1 MEQER
6 GEEEIGWKERKLF
19 ERSKVLNGLRHRHA
33 VSGWKRS
40 SWWAKSN
47 FSKFVGHEAIFKA
60 DRSLILWFAMIRF
73 WLMWNLVLH
82 SCGYVP
88 RTHKHTDAHTH
99 TCALILNS
107 YSASTQSHSADRPNV
122 RDVNMQPIPKE
133 KKKHPSAV
141 GNTTCF
147 PLVSCVWR
155 PSKEKLPPKAKF

>member
-19 ERSKVLNGLRHRHA
+19 ERSKVLNGLSHRHA

-82 SCGYVP
+82 SCGYV
-88 RTHKHTDAHTH
+88 KHTQTHRCAHAYMCTDPEFVFCLY
-99 TCALILNS
+99 TV
-107 YSASTQSHSADRPNV
+107 TQRWQTKCERRQHAADSKR
-122 RDVNMQPIPKE
+122 
-133 KKKHPSAV
+133 KKKASQCSREHDLFSSSFMCLK
-141 GNTTCF
+141 T
-147 PLVSCVWR
+147 
-155 PSKEKLPPKAKF
+155 K